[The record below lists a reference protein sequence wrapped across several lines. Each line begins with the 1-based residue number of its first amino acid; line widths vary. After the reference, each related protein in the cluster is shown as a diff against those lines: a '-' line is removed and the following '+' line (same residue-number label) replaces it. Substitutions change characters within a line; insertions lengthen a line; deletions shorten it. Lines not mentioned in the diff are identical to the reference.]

1 MFEKIKERVKNWM
14 QKTGAET
21 GLSKEFKD
29 IFEVGGV
36 PAFNQF
42 YYFGIFIWKY
52 LYKGFYS
59 PWHRILAPTIKNP
72 RKRRDLERMDI
83 AKAVCAELAGLIW
96 SEQCEVHV
104 SQRGSETQL
113 LETFVHDVLTKNGF
127 WTKMQEHIEQV
138 LALGGG
144 AIKAWYEEK
153 RDSTG
158 RIIPGSGRIRLGF
171 CMADQFVPTAWD
183 NSQVTDGVFISR
195 EAKDGYYYTR
205 LEWHKWDGTTYYIS
219 NEAFRA
225 EYKEA
230 TPGATESQDILGFR
244 YPLNEI
250 YPFINEQTE
259 MNGLTTS
266 LFAYYRTAVANNI
279 DDNSPLGVS
288 IYANALSTLKS
299 LDICYDSFIR
309 EFQLGKKRII
319 VPAQCLAT
327 VVDPETGE
335 LRRYFDANDEAFVAL
350 STDKSDSLK
359 IQDNSVELRVDEHE
373 KAINAFLSILC
384 LQLGFSAGTFT
395 FDRAQG
401 LKTAT
406 EVISENSKTYKTIKS
421 HQLQVKM
428 AIAKIVDA
436 IIQIACLYDL
446 QWDNHSIRTLA
457 ALGWE
462 TKVVFDDSILQD
474 RQTNINEG
482 ILLTSNGLMSKKR
495 FMVEKLGYTE
505 KEALQ
510 ELKEISEESSITL
523 DRFEMN
529 DQMTQEGDN
538 AEALIDSED
547 TENIIDEAENKA
559 GKTLNGAQTQSL
571 ISVIAQYQSG
581 DITLGQ
587 AINIVAV
594 SIGISKQEARA
605 LIEGAE

>member
-59 PWHRILAPTIKNP
+59 PWHRILAPTIENP
-72 RKRRDLERMDI
+72 RNRRDLERMEV
-83 AKAVCAELAGLIW
+83 AKAVSAELAGLIW

-104 SQRGSETQL
+104 SQGDTKEQP
-113 LETFVHDVLTKNGF
+113 LEEFVHDVLTKNGF

-144 AIKAWYEEK
+144 AIKAWYEE
-153 RDSTG
+153 RRGSEG
-158 RIIPGSGRIRLGF
+158 NVVPGSGRIRLGF

-183 NSQVTDGVFISR
+183 NAQVTDGVFISR

-205 LEWHKWDGTTYYIS
+205 LEWHKWDGLTYYRS
-219 NEAFRA
+219 NEAFRT
-225 EYKEA
+225 EYKQPN
-230 TPGATESQDILGFR
+230 PGMTESQDILGFR

-250 YPFINEQTE
+250 YPFLNENTSMQ
-259 MNGLTTS
+259 GLTTS

-288 IYANALSTLKS
+288 IYANALSTLKA

-309 EFQLGKKRII
+309 EFRLGKKRII
-319 VPAQCLAT
+319 VPAQCIRT
-327 VVDPETGE
+327 VIDPGTGE
-335 LRRYFDANDEAFVAL
+335 PRRYFDASDEAYEAL
-350 STDKSDSLK
+350 STDSTDSLK
-359 IQDNSVELRVDEHE
+359 IQDNSVELRIDEHE
-373 KAINAFLSILC
+373 RAINAFLSVLC
-384 LQLGFSAGTFT
+384 LQIGFSAGTFT
-395 FDRAQG
+395 FDRAAG

-421 HQLQVKM
+421 HQLQIKM
-428 AIAKIVDA
+428 AISKIIDA
-436 IIQIACLYDL
+436 IIQIASLYDL
-446 QWDNHSIRTLA
+446 KWNGYSIR
-457 ALGWE
+457 ALSAKGWE

-482 ILLTSNGLMSKKR
+482 ILLATNGLMSKKR

-505 KEALQ
+505 EEALQ
-510 ELKEISEESSITL
+510 ELKDIQNETQVTASVFDFTDYQNQERSAGNPNEEPEAEEDREES
-523 DRFEMN
+523 
-529 DQMTQEGDN
+529 
-538 AEALIDSED
+538 AE
-547 TENIIDEAENKA
+547 DEA
-559 GKTLNGAQTQSL
+559 
-571 ISVIAQYQSG
+571 
-581 DITLGQ
+581 
-587 AINIVAV
+587 
-594 SIGISKQEARA
+594 
-605 LIEGAE
+605 